1 MGIKHNS
8 LLASLITIV
17 LMEHVWIRTG
27 VVTNRLLVCLSSYR
41 NLVYLSVSLS
51 LSQSTRP
58 RVLVHVCHCKKD
70 QPRIAMHMF
79 PSPSLSLSLSLSVLS
94 ALAAPS
100 TRALVSHTNQVV
112 GKLLDSVG
120 GGAGLDVL
128 RVVSDENGLGGLDD
142 DDTLLALSEQA
153 TVSAVIFLHR
163 MIPTQGN
170 LSGLSE
176 GLI

>member
-1 MGIKHNS
+1 M
-8 LLASLITIV
+8 
-17 LMEHVWIRTG
+17 
-27 VVTNRLLVCLSSYR
+27 
-41 NLVYLSVSLS
+41 
-51 LSQSTRP
+51 
-58 RVLVHVCHCKKD
+58 
-70 QPRIAMHMF
+70 
-79 PSPSLSLSLSLSVLS
+79 
-94 ALAAPS
+94 
-100 TRALVSHTNQVV
+100 
-112 GKLLDSVG
+112 
-120 GGAGLDVL
+120 L